1 MMDKIKRGIIGILQ
15 GNANISNEQMA
26 DMLGISEEEVN
37 KNRKELEDD
46 GIIMKYVAVVNTE
59 IMDIELTEAMIE
71 LKVTPQ
77 RDLGYNDIAMRVSKF
92 PWVKAVYL
100 VSGSYDLLV
109 KVEAKTMQEIC
120 AFVWEKLAVLDG
132 ISSTATLF
140 IMKKY
145 KENAMILHEGDKDE
159 RLVITP

>member
-1 MMDKIKRGIIGILQ
+1 MDKIKRDILGILQ
-15 GNANISNEQMA
+15 SNANIENAQIA
-26 DMLGISEEEVN
+26 DMLGVTEDEV
-37 KNRKELEDD
+37 KAHKKQLEDD
-46 GIIMKYVAVVNTE
+46 GIIMKYVAVLNTE

-92 PWVKAVYL
+92 PWVKSVYL

-109 KVEAKTMQEIC
+109 KVEARTMQEIC

-132 ISSTATLF
+132 VSSTATLF

-145 KENAMILHEGDKDE
+145 KENSMILHEGDKDE

>member
-1 MMDKIKRGIIGILQ
+1 MEKIKREIIEILQ
-15 GNANISNEQMA
+15 NNAQIENEQIA
-26 DMLGISEEEVN
+26 AMLGVSKETVMQS
-37 KNRKELEDD
+37 RSELEKD

-59 IMDIELTEAMIE
+59 AIDDELTEAMIE

-77 RDLGYNDIAMRVSKF
+77 RELGYNDIAMRVSKF
-92 PWVKAVYL
+92 PWVKSVYL

-109 KVEAKTMQEIC
+109 TVEARTMQEIC

-145 KENAMILHEGDKDE
+145 KENSMILHETDQDE
-159 RLVITP
+159 RLVVTP